1 MTETAERDNG
11 VEKLK
16 ARCHVYELERQAL
29 LNIIND
35 MCGLLYDK
43 YREEDEAAAI
53 NKAELLAD
61 SPLR

>member
-1 MTETAERDNG
+1 MTEITERDKG

-29 LNIIND
+29 LKIIND

-43 YREEDEAAAI
+43 YREEDAQNETEVQ
-53 NKAELLAD
+53 NEDNLE
-61 SPLR
+61 